1 MADVSTEY
9 QLNQTDEYVNHLAKV
24 EETNAAKASENIYN
38 DQGVLL
44 LAKGATITEKVAG
57 LLIQHQLKKE
67 LDQTIHVSNSL
78 TVYDI
83 LNQILELVESNSEL
97 NLLHQQMDFEVTLRQ
112 LLFTKPIPSQILQRL
127 TVMSRVMP
135 EVYQRSLF
143 SAWFTPLIAKRM
155 NVPSHSFFSAFSAGL
170 AHDIGLMHIEV
181 EAATARHSL
190 TYQQWRAVKTHP
202 IVGRIILENRKIY
215 DLDTLDAIADHH
227 ERSDRSGYPAVKAG
241 KQINW
246 LASIVALSDQL
257 FEIYFDPEYGR
268 KSLQA
273 WIPFLEVNPA
283 TFGTK
288 LSDTVLGLLKDPHI
302 SSHITSDPD
311 LKPDLKKITSD
322 NTQVSALFS
331 VAAEINDIATHYP
344 RSRLARGITDL
355 IAQLRWVQ
363 DSAGLGSDHLQE
375 WLEWSQK
382 NPDTND
388 NIELVEIGELLADLR
403 WRFRRLWSLAVE
415 LSWSAV
421 LSAEHQTSLEKLY
434 AQITPYLPCPGRFD
448 LESFRAEAQA
458 DNTEPTPA
466 PSES

>member
-44 LAKGATITEKVAG
+44 LAKGATITKKVAG

-67 LDQTIHVSNSL
+67 LDQSIHVSNSL

-83 LNQILELVESNSEL
+83 LNQILDLVEKNPEL
-97 NLLHQQMDFEVTLRQ
+97 NLLHQHTDFEVTLRQ
-112 LLFTKPIPSQILQRL
+112 LLFTKPIPSQVLQRL

-143 SAWFTPLIAKRM
+143 SAWFTPLMAKHLKA
-155 NVPSHSFFSAFSAGL
+155 PSRSFFSAFSAGL
-170 AHDIGLMHIEV
+170 AHDVGLMHIEV
-181 EAATARHSL
+181 SAATARHSL

-215 DLDTLDAIADHH
+215 DVETLDAIADHH
-227 ERSDRSGYPAVKAG
+227 ERFDRSGYPAVKAG
-241 KQINW
+241 NKLNW
-246 LASIVALSDQL
+246 LAPIVALSDQL
-257 FEIYFDPEYGR
+257 FEIYFDPEFGR
-268 KSLQA
+268 KNLLA

-288 LSDTVLGLLKDPHI
+288 LSDAVLSLLKDPKI
-302 SSHITSDPD
+302 ASHLTPDPN
-311 LKPDLKKITSD
+311 LKPDLKKIAAS
-322 NTQVSALFS
+322 NQQVKELFS
-331 VAAEINDIATHYP
+331 IATEINDIATHYP
-344 RSRLARGITDL
+344 RSRLARGMTEL

-375 WLEWSQK
+375 WLEWNQK
-382 NPDTND
+382 NANETDD
-388 NIELVEIGELLADLR
+388 AELVEIGELLADLR

-415 LSWSAV
+415 LRWTGAINP
-421 LSAEHQTSLEKLY
+421 EHMPSLEALY
-434 AQITPYLPCPGRFD
+434 NRITPYLPCPGRFD
-448 LESFRAEAQA
+448 LDSFKVEAQG
-458 DNTEPTPA
+458 DNDAPKPA
-466 PSES
+466 A